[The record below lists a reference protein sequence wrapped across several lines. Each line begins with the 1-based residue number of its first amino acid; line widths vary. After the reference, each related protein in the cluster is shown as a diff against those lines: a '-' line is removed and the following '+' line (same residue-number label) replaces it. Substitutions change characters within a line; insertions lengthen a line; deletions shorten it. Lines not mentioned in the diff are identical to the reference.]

1 LTTIPWVFHSG
12 GPLSPQAAEQRH
24 SSKAGDRKEMPR
36 VVRVKD
42 TRLNRD
48 YGFLYVL
55 KTAEDLTAYV
65 EKVVKKRMLAG
76 FKDACKAEN
85 GSQTTTAEGAAIC
98 LIARAQ
104 PSSLLGAT
112 AYLQDQLNQH
122 GSVMANG
129 KGGYCSLLP
138 HCKVVEEVKVGR
150 WTLPRAKP
158 ISPVRRRK
166 ASRVRHNPAR
176 Y

>member
-1 LTTIPWVFHSG
+1 MVVRCLRK
-12 GPLSPQAAEQRH
+12 AAELAPLFEAWRQ
-24 SSKAGDRKEMPR
+24 KEMPR

-42 TRLNRD
+42 TRLGRD

-55 KTAEDLTAYV
+55 KTAEDLAAYV

-85 GSQTTTAEGAAIC
+85 GSQTATAEGAAI
-98 LIARAQ
+98 LLAAQARK
-104 PSSLLGAT
+104 SSLLGAT
-112 AYLQDQLNQH
+112 AYLQDQLELGLLRKLNQH
-122 GSVMANG
+122 GSVMVNG

-138 HCKVVEEVKVGR
+138 HCTVVEEIKVGS

-158 ISPVRRRK
+158 ISTARRRK
-166 ASRVRHNPAR
+166 ASRVRHNPAGA
-176 Y
+176 

>member
-1 LTTIPWVFHSG
+1 
-12 GPLSPQAAEQRH
+12 
-24 SSKAGDRKEMPR
+24 MPR

-55 KTAEDLTAYV
+55 KTAEDLAAYV

-98 LIARAQ
+98 LIARARK
-104 PSSLLGAT
+104 SSLLGAT
-112 AYLQDQLNQH
+112 AYLQDQLELGLLRNLNQH

-138 HCKVVEEVKVGR
+138 HCKVVEELKVGR

-166 ASRVRHNPAR
+166 ASQVRHDPAGD
-176 Y
+176 